1 MGENQVMI
9 IAEPTGDVLD
19 ASNLLIDKGE
29 ELHFIVLGPGQTSS
43 AHQLDEYVSK
53 EAYFN
58 FVDILI
64 ELITE
69 FAEGK

>member
-1 MGENQVMI
+1 MGDIEAMI
-9 IAEPTGDVLD
+9 IAEPIGDVTD
-19 ASNLLIDKGE
+19 TSNLLIDKGE
-29 ELHFIVLGPGQTSS
+29 ELHFVVLGPGQSRS

-53 EAYFN
+53 EANFN
-58 FVDILI
+58 FVDIYI